1 MAFIINDNQAL
12 WLDDMLVSRAARNEK
27 TIIELENGVTIGGDD
42 FTVMAGPCTIETRK
56 QVLETAMAVK
66 KAGADVFRGG
76 AFKSRNSPY
85 DFRGMRDEGLALLAE
100 VKEVTG
106 MPVVSEI
113 VNISHLPLFED
124 VDIIQVGERNMRNA
138 ELLTEL
144 SYIDKPIL
152 LKRSHSATIKELLMS
167 AEYLLAG
174 GNRQVILCER
184 GIRTFEPMT
193 RDTMDIS
200 AIPLLKSLTH
210 LPVIADP
217 SHATGVASL
226 IKPMSLA
233 SMAAGTD
240 GLLIEVHSCP
250 DEALCDG
257 AQSLTTEEFDN
268 LMNAMNCFPI
278 HLCRE

>member
-1 MAFIINDNQAL
+1 
-12 WLDDMLVSRAARNEK
+12 
-27 TIIELENGVTIGGDD
+27 
-42 FTVMAGPCTIETRK
+42 
-56 QVLETAMAVK
+56 
-66 KAGADVFRGG
+66 
-76 AFKSRNSPY
+76 
-85 DFRGMRDEGLALLAE
+85 
-100 VKEVTG
+100 
-106 MPVVSEI
+106 
-113 VNISHLPLFED
+113 
-124 VDIIQVGERNMRNA
+124 
-138 ELLTEL
+138 
-144 SYIDKPIL
+144 
-152 LKRSHSATIKELLMS
+152 
-167 AEYLLAG
+167 
-174 GNRQVILCER
+174 
-184 GIRTFEPMT
+184 MT
-193 RDTMDIS
+193 RNTMDIS

>member
-1 MAFIINDNQAL
+1 MSVYNEKNQNL
-12 WLDDMLVSRAARNEK
+12 WLDDMLVSRAAQSEN
-27 TIIELENGVTIGGDD
+27 TIINLDDGVTIGGDD
-42 FTVMAGPCTIETRK
+42 FVVMAGPCAIETRK
-56 QVLETAMAVK
+56 QILETAMAVR
-66 KAGADVFRGG
+66 KAGADIFRGG
-76 AFKSRNSPY
+76 AFKSRTSPY
-85 DFRGMRDEGLALLAE
+85 DFRGMRDEGLALLEE

-113 VNISHLPLFED
+113 VNISHLPLFEA

-138 ELLTEL
+138 ELLIEL
-144 SYIDKPIL
+144 GYIDKPVL

-174 GNRQVILCER
+174 GNKQVILCER

-193 RDTMDIS
+193 RNTMDIS
-200 AIPLLKSLTH
+200 SIPLLKSLTH

-217 SHATGVASL
+217 SHATGIASL
-226 IKPMSLA
+226 VKPMSLA
-233 SMAAGTD
+233 AMAAGTD

-257 AQSLTTEEFDN
+257 SQSLTTDEFN
-268 LMNAMNCFPI
+268 TLMDAVNCFPI
-278 HLCRE
+278 HLYRE